1 MRLLRRLL
9 ELPPQLYTVLAV
21 WLLALIWLLVT
32 VLGMETPVALAEDV
46 LINGESGAT
55 TAFPGLSYSNWF
67 GVPML
72 GYQMFAGNVM
82 TLMIIHLSLWAV
94 AALLAVYI
102 ISKWRGKTKFQDAII
117 PLLFLN
123 PSTVQTLN
131 DQWMTTVFWVV
142 YLLVLVALSRGYL
155 RAWKLVVAML
165 VIALGTWTPAGIA
178 VTVAAFIYYAVHW
191 IKTKWYTSAFL
202 SIWLLIVSV
211 TFFLTTSW
219 SGYAPPRGFA
229 DGYLG
234 SIALFNWLEMF
245 YGRWGRGFLL
255 QPFFYLFLV
264 LLSVVLT
271 YWLVHPWIRSR
282 KRVSRERELLLILGS
297 LLFLYSGGVIMP
309 YWNSC
314 LGGYTAMFLFA
325 LYWSSQIQ
333 RRWPKQTPRWV
344 FAFLVLVLV
353 GSYVEYLY
361 LLDANTTIEMM
372 ARLGVEPF
380 TLG

>member
-1 MRLLRRLL
+1 M
-9 ELPPQLYTVLAV
+9 EAPTS
-21 WLLALIWLLVT
+21 LV
-32 VLGMETPVALAEDV
+32 EDV

-72 GYQMFAGNVM
+72 VYQLFAGNVM
-82 TLMIIHLSLWAV
+82 ALMMFHLGLWAV

-102 ISKWRGKTKFQDAII
+102 ISKWRSKAKFQDAVI

-123 PSTVQTLN
+123 PSTIQTLN

-155 RAWKLVVAML
+155 KAWKLFVALL
-165 VIALGTWTPAGIA
+165 VIAVGTWTPAGIA
-178 VTVAAFIYYAVHW
+178 ITLAALIYYVVHW

-211 TFFLTTSW
+211 TFFLTISW
-219 SGYAPPRGFA
+219 SGYEPPRGFA

-234 SIALFNWLEMF
+234 SISLFNWTEMF
-245 YGRWGRGFLL
+245 YGRWSRGFLL
-255 QPFFYLFLV
+255 QPLFYSFLV

-282 KRVSRERELLLILGS
+282 KRVNRERELLLILGS
-297 LLFLYSGGVIMP
+297 LLFLFIGGVFMSH
-309 YWNSC
+309 WNSC

-333 RRWPKQTPRWV
+333 RRWPKQTPRWA
-344 FAFLVLVLV
+344 FAFMALVLV

-361 LLDANTTIEMM
+361 FLDANVITEMM
-372 ARLGVEPF
+372 TSLGVQPF